1 MTAAALPLAG
11 AAAVAAVDAID
22 SQRGETVLV
31 NGASGGVGSYVI
43 QLLAA
48 RGATLLATGTGEDV
62 ERLRALGADRVLDH
76 TTGPVVDQVL
86 AAYPDGVDALVN
98 LAGFT
103 AEDVPLAALRAGGRV
118 ATTTGAPDEDA
129 MAAAGLTGTAVMA
142 APTREVTGPL
152 AEQVAAGSLKVQIDT
167 VLSLEQASDG
177 LANLAAGTARGKIVV
192 TIAD

>member
-103 AEDVPLAALRAGGRV
+103 AEDVPLAARSVPADGSPRPPERR
-118 ATTTGAPDEDA
+118 TRTPWRRPD
-129 MAAAGLTGTAVMA
+129 
-142 APTREVTGPL
+142 
-152 AEQVAAGSLKVQIDT
+152 
-167 VLSLEQASDG
+167 
-177 LANLAAGTARGKIVV
+177 
-192 TIAD
+192 

>member
-1 MTAAALPLAG
+1 
-11 AAAVAAVDAID
+11 
-22 SQRGETVLV
+22 
-31 NGASGGVGSYVI
+31 
-43 QLLAA
+43 
-48 RGATLLATGTGEDV
+48 
-62 ERLRALGADRVLDH
+62 
-76 TTGPVVDQVL
+76 
-86 AAYPDGVDALVN
+86 
-98 LAGFT
+98 
-103 AEDVPLAALRAGGRV
+103 
-118 ATTTGAPDEDA
+118 